1 MSLIPDWLVEP
12 INSAFPKNVC
22 LVGVTLDDGYAQI
35 SPRGSIIVYDENTLA
50 YWDRGSGRPHEGKTT
65 STVADGTKMTV
76 YYRNVEFGKN
86 NNGNGLLP
94 GGGIARFY
102 GTTEVHAEEG
112 DIKEKVWNT
121 MHPKERENDSE
132 KLGFAVLIRLERA
145 TQLSNKPLSS
155 LPGPS

>member
-1 MSLIPDWLVEP
+1 
-12 INSAFPKNVC
+12 
-22 LVGVTLDDGYAQI
+22 
-35 SPRGSIIVYDENTLA
+35 
-50 YWDRGSGRPHEGKTT
+50 
-65 STVADGTKMTV
+65 MTV

-86 NNGNGLLP
+86 NNGNGMLP

-102 GTTEVHAEEG
+102 GTTEVHTEEG
-112 DIKEKVWNT
+112 DIREKVWNT
-121 MHPKERENDSE
+121 MHPKERENDSD